1 LNAAALVV
9 FLVAGADKAV
19 PLKAVLEGPREP
31 DQLPAQLI
39 QPEGGRLVWL
49 LDRPAAARLGP
60 DRSGEEVG
68 LAMAGVVFLF
78 DVDNTLLDNDGV
90 IADLRRHLGRTV
102 GHERQ
107 QRYWEI
113 FEQLRVELGYADYL
127 GALQRYRIEH
137 PRDPHLLT
145 VSSFLVNYPF
155 ANRLYPN
162 SLDAVMHCQQW
173 GPTVIL
179 SDGDVVFQPRKVERS
194 GLGELFEGNVLIYV
208 HKEHELDDVERRYP
222 AEHYV
227 LVDDKIRILSA
238 VKKVW
243 GSRVTT
249 VFPRQGHYALDAA
262 EVGKYPP
269 ADVTLERIGD
279 LMGHDRQG
287 LLRAARPPSETA

>member
-1 LNAAALVV
+1 MARARVV
-9 FLVAGADKAV
+9 
-19 PLKAVLEGPREP
+19 
-31 DQLPAQLI
+31 
-39 QPEGGRLVWL
+39 
-49 LDRPAAARLGP
+49 
-60 DRSGEEVG
+60 S
-68 LAMAGVVFLF
+68 LF
-78 DVDNTLLDNDGV
+78 DVDNTLIDNDRV
-90 IADLRRHLGRTV
+90 IADLRLHLERTV

-107 QRYWEI
+107 QRYWQI

-162 SLDAVMHCQQW
+162 SLDAVSHFQAW

-208 HKEHELDDVERRYP
+208 HKEHELEDVEARYP
-222 AEHYV
+222 AEHYL

-238 VKKVW
+238 VKELW
-243 GSRVTT
+243 GRRVTT
-249 VFPRQGHYALDAA
+249 VFPRQGHYALDTP
-262 EVGKYPP
+262 EVARYPP
-269 ADVTLERIGD
+269 PDATVERVGD
-279 LMGHDRQG
+279 LLGHDLPA
-287 LLRAARPPSETA
+287 LLAAGQASRRGSAR